1 MKTTESKKKAIF
13 LDGIKLAEKIKS
25 ELKEKIENCRST
37 PGLAA
42 ILIGDDPASELYIK
56 LKEKAADSIGIQ
68 FHKYLCNKQC
78 FPQISQKE
86 ILDTVEFL
94 NNDDNIDAIIVQLP
108 LPANFNSQEI
118 IDAIDPDKDVD
129 GFHAKNKKVVPPTV
143 DAIIELLKSTK
154 EDLANKK
161 TLIIGK
167 SQIFMGGIESHLKNF
182 GIKSVTNNEE
192 IPNDCDSYDIVII
205 AVGKP
210 HILKKENVKKGAIV
224 IDVGINKLKGKT
236 VGDVHPSVEDVAGYL
251 SPVPGGVGPL
261 TVACLLRN
269 TYLLAQK

>member
-25 ELKEKIENCRST
+25 ELKEKIENSRST